1 MKCTSNDW
9 ERDSVVYVPQVN
21 DCVIG
26 VVTHVFSEEYEVEL
40 NSSHTG
46 RLNTVAF
53 EGATKRNRPYLKV
66 PSVPANDV

>member
-1 MKCTSNDW
+1 MKCRTLLDPLT
-9 ERDSVVYVPQVN
+9 RLVYVPQVN

-26 VVTHVFSEEYEVEL
+26 GVTQVYAEEYEVDI
-40 NSSHTG
+40 NSSHSG

-66 PSVPANDV
+66 GFQIRCDC

>member
-1 MKCTSNDW
+1 MT
-9 ERDSVVYVPQVN
+9 

-26 VVTHVFSEEYEVEL
+26 VVPHVFSEEYEVEL

-66 PSVPANDV
+66 SSVPADDA

>member
-1 MKCTSNDW
+1 M
-9 ERDSVVYVPQVN
+9 N

-26 VVTHVFSEEYEVEL
+26 GVTHVFSEEYEVEL

-66 PSVPANDV
+66 PSVPADDA